1 MGAGGPGLERERA
14 AGRARGGTALLLVLL
29 LVAAAGTTAV
39 GAWWALRED
48 VAASTAAHP
57 VVRDGEL
64 VDARTGD
71 PWVPRGVV
79 WGSFETACAQGWGY
93 SALDALGGPGRGSGD
108 GSGDGGGGGGAA
120 GAAGEDDRDAA
131 AAAQADTLASWAVD
145 TVRLPL
151 NQDCWLGT
159 RGAPVSDEFT
169 ARTPAGYRAAVDTFV
184 EALNARGMVV
194 VLTLHSRKRIGSPEA
209 GSLAMPD
216 SESLAFWRAVAAR
229 YADRPSVLF
238 EAFHEPHSRDD
249 AAGRRVLD
257 LDWACW
263 RDGGCRAPVEDD
275 GVPVKAGGPT
285 YDAQGMADVVAAI
298 RGAGADQ
305 PVLLPGPDRAQDLSA
320 WREWA
325 PADDQL
331 VATVHVGS
339 PATVTPAGT
348 ADGSGCGRACWRQVL
363 APLADQVPVL
373 TTELGPDEQVPGSA
387 TLHLQW
393 AAEHAVGVL
402 ARTWVERPGDPGAL
416 VEDLSGRPTAWGELV
431 RSWLREGPRQPG

>member
-1 MGAGGPGLERERA
+1 MGAGGLERERH
-14 AGRARGGTALLLVLL
+14 AGRARGGGALLLVLL
-29 LVAAAGTTAV
+29 LLTTVATVAV
-39 GAWWALRED
+39 GAWWVVRED
-48 VAASTAAHP
+48 VLASTAAEP

-71 PWVPRGVV
+71 PWVPHGVV

-93 SALDALGGPGRGSGD
+93 SALDALGGPDR
-108 GSGDGGGGGGAA
+108 GSGDGGGA
-120 GAAGEDDRDAA
+120 GDAGEDDRDAA
-131 AAAQADTLASWAVD
+131 AAAQADVLASWAVD

-159 RGAPVSDEFT
+159 RGAPVSDEFA

-229 YADRPSVLF
+229 YAERPSVLF
-238 EAFHEPHSRDD
+238 EAFHEPHSRED
-249 AAGRRVLD
+249 AAGRRVLE

-275 GVPVKAGGPT
+275 GVPVKTGGPT
-285 YDAQGMADVVAAI
+285 YDAQGMADVVDAI
-298 RGAGADQ
+298 RRAGADQ

-331 VATVHVGS
+331 VATVHVAS
-339 PATVTPAGT
+339 PTAGT
-348 ADGSGCGRACWRQVL
+348 PGATAEEPGCGPSCWRQVL
-363 APLADQVPVL
+363 APLADRVPLL
-373 TTELGPDEQVPGSA
+373 TTELGPGERLPGA
-387 TLHLQW
+387 AALHLQW
-393 AAEHAVGVL
+393 AADHGVGVL
-402 ARTWVERPGDPGAL
+402 ARSWVERPGDPAAL

-431 RSWLREGPRQPG
+431 RSWLREGASQGL

>member
-1 MGAGGPGLERERA
+1 MGAGGLGLERERS
-14 AGRARGGTALLLVLL
+14 AGRARGGGALLLVLL
-29 LVAAAGTTAV
+29 LLTTVGAAAAGT
-39 GAWWALRED
+39 WWALRDD
-48 VAASTAAHP
+48 VPASTAAEP
-57 VVRDGEL
+57 AVRDGEL

-71 PWVPRGVV
+71 PWVPHGVV

-93 SALDALGGPGRGSGD
+93 SALDTLADPGRAG
-108 GSGDGGGGGGAA
+108 GDGGGGVGD
-120 GAAGEDDRDAA
+120 AGEDEREAA
-131 AAAQADTLASWAVD
+131 AAAQADVLATWAVD

-159 RGAPVSDEFT
+159 RGAPVSDDFA

-229 YADRPSVLF
+229 YAERPSVLF
-238 EAFHEPHSRDD
+238 EAFHEPHSRED

-275 GVPVKAGGPT
+275 GVPVEAGGPT

-298 RGAGADQ
+298 RRAGADQ
-305 PVLLPGPDRAQDLSA
+305 PVLLPGPDRARDLSA
-320 WREWA
+320 WRQWA
-325 PADDQL
+325 PDDDQL

-339 PATVTPAGT
+339 PATTAGT
-348 ADGSGCGRACWRQVL
+348 PGAASDEPGCGPACWREVL
-363 APLADQVPVL
+363 ARLADQVPLL
-373 TTELGPDEQVPGSA
+373 TTELGPGEQLPGTA
-387 TLHLQW
+387 ALHLRW
-393 AAEHAVGVL
+393 AADHGVGVL
-402 ARTWVERPGDPGAL
+402 TRSWVERPGDPEAL

-431 RSWLREGPRQPG
+431 RAWLEPDPPGPSNGT

>member
-1 MGAGGPGLERERA
+1 MGAGGLGLERERS
-14 AGRARGGTALLLVLL
+14 AGRARGAGALLLVLVML
-29 LVAAAGTTAV
+29 TAVGAAAAGT
-39 GAWWALRED
+39 WWALRD
-48 VAASTAAHP
+48 AVPASTAAEP

-93 SALDALGGPGRGSGD
+93 SALDALGGPGRAS
-108 GSGDGGGGGGAA
+108 GGGA
-120 GAAGEDDRDAA
+120 GDAGEEDREAA
-131 AAAQADTLASWAVD
+131 ASAQADVLASWAVD

-159 RGAPVSDEFT
+159 RGAPVSDEFA
-169 ARTPAGYRAAVDTFV
+169 ARTPAGYRAAVDAFV

-229 YADRPSVLF
+229 YAERPSVLF
-238 EAFHEPHSRDD
+238 EAFHEPHSRED

-298 RGAGADQ
+298 RRAGADQ
-305 PVLLPGPDRAQDLSA
+305 PVLLPGPDRARDLSA

-325 PADDQL
+325 PVDDQL
-331 VATVHVGS
+331 VAALHVGS
-339 PATVTPAGT
+339 PTAGT
-348 ADGSGCGRACWRQVL
+348 PGATSDGPGCGPTCWRRVL
-363 APLADQVPVL
+363 APLADQVPLL
-373 TTELGPDEQVPGSA
+373 TTELGPGAQLPGSA
-387 TLHLQW
+387 ALHLQW
-393 AAEHAVGVL
+393 AADHGVGVL
-402 ARTWVERPGDPGAL
+402 ARSWVERPGDPQAL
-416 VEDLSGRPTAWGELV
+416 VEDLSGRPTVWGELV
-431 RSWLREGPRQPG
+431 RSWLRGGPGQPRP

>member
-1 MGAGGPGLERERA
+1 VGAGGLERERS
-14 AGRARGGTALLLVLL
+14 AGRARGAGALLLVLL
-29 LVAAAGTTAV
+29 LLTTAGAAAV
-39 GAWWALRED
+39 GAWWMLRDD
-48 VAASTAAHP
+48 VPASTAAEP

-93 SALDALGGPGRGSGD
+93 SALDALAGPGGGS
-108 GSGDGGGGGGAA
+108 SDGGGADDA
-120 GAAGEDDRDAA
+120 GADDRDAA
-131 AAAQADTLASWAVD
+131 AAAQADVLASWAVD
-145 TVRLPL
+145 TVRVPL

-159 RGAPVSDEFT
+159 RGAPVSDEFA
-169 ARTPAGYRAAVDTFV
+169 ARTPAGYRAAVDSFV

-216 SESLAFWRAVAAR
+216 SESLAFWRAVATR
-229 YADRPSVLF
+229 YAARASVLF
-238 EAFHEPHSRDD
+238 EAFHEPHSRTD
-249 AAGRRVLD
+249 AAGRRVLE

-298 RGAGADQ
+298 RRAGADQ
-305 PVLLPGPDRAQDLSA
+305 PVLLPGPDRARDLSA

-325 PADDQL
+325 PDDDQL

-339 PATVTPAGT
+339 PSTGTPGATPAEP
-348 ADGSGCGRACWRQVL
+348 GCGPTCWRQVL
-363 APLADQVPVL
+363 APLADRVPLL
-373 TTELGPDEQVPGSA
+373 TTELGPGERLPGTA
-387 TLHLQW
+387 ALHLQW
-393 AAEHAVGVL
+393 AADHGVGVL
-402 ARTWVERPGDPGAL
+402 ARSWVERPGDPEVL

-431 RSWLREGPRQPG
+431 RTWLREGAPRPL

>member
-1 MGAGGPGLERERA
+1 MGAGGPGLERERD
-14 AGRARGGTALLLVLL
+14 AGRARGGGALLLVLL
-29 LVAAAGTTAV
+29 LLTTVGAAAV

-48 VAASTAAHP
+48 VPASTAAEP

-71 PWVPRGVV
+71 AWIPRGVV

-93 SALDALGGPGRGSGD
+93 SVLDALGGPGD
-108 GSGDGGGGGGAA
+108 GGGDGGSDGGGVSGD
-120 GAAGEDDRDAA
+120 AGEGGRDAA
-131 AAAQADTLASWAVD
+131 AAAQADVLASWAVD

-159 RGAPVSDEFT
+159 RGAPVSDEFA

-238 EAFHEPHSRDD
+238 EAFHEPHSRED

-298 RGAGADQ
+298 RQAGADQ
-305 PVLLPGPDRAQDLSA
+305 PVLLPGPDRARDLSA

-331 VATVHVGS
+331 VAAVHVG
-339 PATVTPAGT
+339 PTTTGTPG
-348 ADGSGCGRACWRQVL
+348 DDPEPGCGPSCWRQVL
-363 APLADQVPVL
+363 APLADQVPLV
-373 TTELGPDEQVPGSA
+373 TTELGPVQPQPGPTA
-387 TLHLQW
+387 PHLQW
-393 AAEHAVGVL
+393 AAEHGVGVL
-402 ARTWVERPGDPGAL
+402 ARTWIERPGDPGAL

-431 RSWLREGPRQPG
+431 RSWLREGASQGL

>member
-1 MGAGGPGLERERA
+1 MGAGGLGLERERS
-14 AGRARGGTALLLVLL
+14 AGRARGAGALLLVLVL
-29 LVAAAGTTAV
+29 LTAVGAAAAGT
-39 GAWWALRED
+39 WWALRD
-48 VAASTAAHP
+48 AVPASTAAEP

-93 SALDALGGPGRGSGD
+93 SALDALGGPGRAS
-108 GSGDGGGGGGAA
+108 GGGA
-120 GAAGEDDRDAA
+120 GDAGEADREAA
-131 AAAQADTLASWAVD
+131 ASAQADVLASWAVD

-159 RGAPVSDEFT
+159 RGAPVSDEFA
-169 ARTPAGYRAAVDTFV
+169 ARTPAGYRAAVDAFV

-229 YADRPSVLF
+229 YAERPSVLF
-238 EAFHEPHSRDD
+238 EAFHEPHSREDT
-249 AAGRRVLD
+249 AGRRVLD

-298 RGAGADQ
+298 RRAGAAQ
-305 PVLLPGPDRAQDLSA
+305 PVLLPGPDRARDLSA
-320 WREWA
+320 WREWV
-325 PADDQL
+325 PDDEQL

-339 PATVTPAGT
+339 PTTGASVATSDEP
-348 ADGSGCGRACWRQVL
+348 GCGPSCWRQVL
-363 APLADQVPVL
+363 APLAKRVPLL
-373 TTELGPDEQVPGSA
+373 TTELGPGDLEQDEPA
-387 TLHLQW
+387 AHLRW
-393 AAEHAVGVL
+393 AAAHGVGVL
-402 ARTWVERPGDPGAL
+402 ARSWVERPGDPEAL
-416 VEDLSGRPTAWGELV
+416 VEDLSGRPTEWGELV
-431 RSWLREGPRQPG
+431 RTWLREGPSRQ